1 MKTAKVIAMC
11 NHKGGVG
18 KTVTTNCLGICLA
31 QEGKKVLMID
41 FDPQGNLTKGLG
53 FRNKE
58 LYQNTIKEAIFD
70 EINETRKP
78 WEEYVTPVT
87 DNAYLIPANISFA
100 GLDLQL
106 AGMMSR
112 ETVFR
117 RVLEQFRPHFDY
129 ILVDSTPTMSLY
141 TINTLVA
148 ADSLIIPVQAEP
160 YATDGLEDLMHTIK
174 TAKKQLNPNLGIEGI
189 LLTMT
194 DSRTNLSKH
203 ISHQIHQVFGNSVK
217 VYNTEIPRSVKT
229 AEASLYDE
237 SPVKYAPRSSS
248 AQAYQNFAKEVI
260 LNGEGITKSSYK
272 QPVIGAF

>member
-1 MKTAKVIAMC
+1 MEMAKVIAIC

-53 FRNKE
+53 FRDRS
-58 LYQNTIKEAIFD
+58 LYQFTIKDAMFD
-70 EINETRKP
+70 ELNETHRP
-78 WEEYVTPVT
+78 YHEYVTQVSE
-87 DNAYLIPANISFA
+87 NAFLIPANISFA

-112 ETVFR
+112 ETVLK
-117 RVLEQFRPHFDY
+117 RVLEQFKSEFDY
-129 ILVDSTPTMSLY
+129 ILIDSTPTMSLY
-141 TINTLVA
+141 TINTLAA

-160 YATDGLEDLMHTIK
+160 YATDGLEDLMHTIR
-174 TAKKQLNPNLGIEGI
+174 TAKKQLNPDLSIEGI

-194 DSRTNLSKH
+194 DARTTLSKH
-203 ISHQIHQVFGNSVK
+203 ISAQIRQVFGSSIK
-217 VYNTEIPRSVKT
+217 VFSTEIPRSVKT
-229 AEASLYDE
+229 AEASLCGE
-237 SPVKYAPRSSS
+237 SPINYAPKSST

-260 LNGEGITKSSYK
+260 SNGESITKSQYK
-272 QPVIGAF
+272 QPVK

>member
-1 MKTAKVIAMC
+1 METAKVIAIC

-53 FRNKE
+53 FRDKS
-58 LYQNTIKEAIFD
+58 LYQYTIKDAMFD
-70 EINETRKP
+70 ELNDTHRP
-78 WEEYVTPVT
+78 YHEYITQVTE
-87 DNAYLIPANISFA
+87 NAFLIPANISFA

-112 ETVFR
+112 ETVLK
-117 RVLEQFRPHFDY
+117 RVLEQFKQEFDY
-129 ILVDSTPTMSLY
+129 ILIDSTPTMSLY
-141 TINTLVA
+141 TINTLAA

-160 YATDGLEDLMHTIK
+160 YATDGLEDLMRTIR
-174 TAKKQLNPNLGIEGI
+174 TAKKQLNPNLKIEGI

-194 DSRTNLSKH
+194 DARTNLSKH
-203 ISHQIHQVFGNSVK
+203 ISNQINQVFGQSVR
-217 VYNTEIPRSVKT
+217 VYKTEIPRSTKT
-229 AEASLYDE
+229 AEASLYDK
-237 SPVKYAPRSSS
+237 SPVIYAPKSTT

-260 LNGEGITKSSYK
+260 DNGETITKSKYQ
-272 QPVIGAF
+272 QPIR

>member
-1 MKTAKVIAMC
+1 MKTAKVIVMC

-129 ILVDSTPTMSLY
+129 ILVDCTPTMSLY
-141 TINTLVA
+141 TINTLTA

-174 TAKKQLNPNLGIEGI
+174 TAKKQLNPNLSIEGI

-203 ISHQIHQVFGNSVK
+203 ISNQIHQVFGSSMK

-237 SPVKYAPRSSS
+237 SPILHAPKSSS
-248 AQAYQNFAKEVI
+248 AQAYHNFAKEVI
-260 LNGEGITKSSYK
+260 SNGEGITKSSYK
-272 QPVIGAF
+272 QPVI

>member
-1 MKTAKVIAMC
+1 MEMAKVIAIC

-53 FRNKE
+53 FRDRS
-58 LYQNTIKEAIFD
+58 LYQYTIKDAMFD
-70 EINETRKP
+70 ELNETHRP
-78 WEEYVTPVT
+78 YHEYVTQVSE
-87 DNAYLIPANISFA
+87 NAFLIPANISFA

-112 ETVFR
+112 ETVLK
-117 RVLEQFRPHFDY
+117 RVLEQFKSEFDY
-129 ILVDSTPTMSLY
+129 ILIDSTPTMSLY
-141 TINTLVA
+141 TINTLAA

-160 YATDGLEDLMHTIK
+160 YATDGLEDLMHTIR
-174 TAKKQLNPNLGIEGI
+174 TAKKQLNPDLSIEGI

-194 DSRTNLSKH
+194 DARTTLSKH
-203 ISHQIHQVFGNSVK
+203 ISAQIRQVFGSSIK
-217 VYNTEIPRSVKT
+217 VFSTEIPRSVKT
-229 AEASLYDE
+229 AEASLCGE
-237 SPVKYAPRSSS
+237 SPINYAPKSST

-260 LNGEGITKSSYK
+260 SNGESITKSQYK
-272 QPVIGAF
+272 QPVK

>member
-1 MKTAKVIAMC
+1 MEKTAKVIAMC

-58 LYQNTIKEAIFD
+58 LYQNTIKEAMFD
-70 EINETRKP
+70 EINETKKP

-100 GLDLQL
+100 GLDLSL
-106 AGMMSR
+106 SGMMSR
-112 ETVFR
+112 ETVFK

-129 ILVDSTPTMSLY
+129 ILIDSTPTMSLY

-148 ADSLIIPVQAEP
+148 VDSLIIPVQAEP

-174 TAKKQLNPNLGIEGI
+174 TAKKQLNPNLAIEGI

-194 DSRTNLSKH
+194 DARTNLSKH
-203 ISHQIHQVFGNSVK
+203 ISAQIHQVFGNSVK

-237 SPVKYAPRSSS
+237 SPVKYAPRSST

-260 LNGEGITKSSYK
+260 SNGESITKSQYK
-272 QPVIGAF
+272 QPVK